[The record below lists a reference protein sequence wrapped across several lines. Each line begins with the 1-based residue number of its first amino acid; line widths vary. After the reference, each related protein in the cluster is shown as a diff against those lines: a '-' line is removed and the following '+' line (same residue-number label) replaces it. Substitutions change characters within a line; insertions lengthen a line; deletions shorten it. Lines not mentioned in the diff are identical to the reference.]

1 MFLRETTPSPGQ
13 VRRELKK
20 GAVAGGTR
28 RQIWQ
33 TSFFDRNRWYQCHL
47 DKLNKRVVRGSRG
60 AVKRFAA
67 SPVTSAR
74 MQMYGLATSAASR
87 AMKQKLRSVSSQSAG
102 REPRAQQT
110 MRLRSTQDN
119 FRPRRAA
126 VSCYE
131 REKFVNCW
139 RPSSRTPSNRSLF

>member
-28 RQIWQ
+28 HQIWQ

-67 SPVTSAR
+67 SPVISAR
-74 MQMYGLATSAASR
+74 MQMYGHPGSLTSHETKVAKCVVTISWARAAS
-87 AMKQKLRSVSSQSAG
+87 ATDNAIKIYAG
-102 REPRAQQT
+102 QLSPA
-110 MRLRSTQDN
+110 
-119 FRPRRAA
+119 
-126 VSCYE
+126 
-131 REKFVNCW
+131 
-139 RPSSRTPSNRSLF
+139 PSGS